1 MGRVEP
7 YYQDDFVTL
16 YHGDAT
22 TTLRALPDQSVN
34 CVVTSPPY
42 FGLRDYGAT
51 GQLGQE
57 ATPAEFVESLVRVF
71 QEVHR
76 VLADDGTLWLNLGD
90 SYANSNTTS
99 FAETGKHVG
108 RPMGARA
115 RGDRPAKSL
124 LGIPWRVAFALQD
137 AGWILRNEVIW
148 HKNNGMP
155 ESVADRLANKHEHL
169 FLFTK
174 QQRYHFDLD
183 AIRVEPAHDQGQVP
197 RGSHESWNMGVQ
209 YDNSPRH
216 TGYRGSH
223 PNGKNPGDVWT
234 LNSQPFP
241 GAHFA
246 TFPPALPRRCI
257 QAGCK
262 QGGVV
267 LDPFSGSGTTGEQ
280 ALLLGRKYVGIDV
293 NREYLDLS
301 LQTRLAQE
309 VLPLWEGGAS

>member
-1 MGRVEP
+1 MKP
-7 YYQDDFVTL
+7 YYQDDSVTL
-16 YHGDAT
+16 YHGDAA
-22 TTLRALPDQSVN
+22 TTLRALPEQSVN

-57 ATPAEFVESLVRVF
+57 ETPAKFVENLVRVF
-71 QEVHR
+71 QEVRR
-76 VLADDGTLWLNLGD
+76 VLADNGTLWLNLGD
-90 SYANSNTTS
+90 SYADSNTTS

-115 RGDRPAKSL
+115 HGDRPAKSL
-124 LGIPWRVAFALQD
+124 LGIPWRTALALQD

-155 ESVADRLANKHEHL
+155 ESVADRLANKHEHV
-169 FLFTK
+169 FLFSK

-183 AIRVEPAHDQGQVP
+183 AIRVEPAHDRGQVP
-197 RGSHESWNMGVQ
+197 RRDDEAWNGGTSLAPHEG
-209 YDNSPRH
+209 H
-216 TGYRGSH
+216 RGSH

-234 LNSQPFP
+234 LNSTPFP

-246 TFPPALPRRCI
+246 TFPRELPRRCI

-262 QGGVV
+262 PCGTV

-280 ALLLGRKYVGIDV
+280 ALLLGRKYVGIDL
-293 NREYLDLS
+293 NRDYLDLS
-301 LQTRLAQE
+301 LQTRLAQG
-309 VLPLWEGGAS
+309 VLPL